1 MRALGHRIAGPLL
14 VVLTLAVASACGSL
28 GQKPLSQNTSGSSAA
43 DRAPESRSAGPTD
56 HQGGDDQDD
65 HVRVRA
71 LERCPAPGPADPPP
85 TEQGIGGATGQ
96 HLPAIT
102 LPCLGRGPAVLLSQG
117 RAVPTVVN
125 LWASWCV
132 PCKLEMPRLR
142 EAAGRAGSQALF
154 LGVDIKDEPA
164 AGARFLA
171 RAGIHYPQVQDR
183 TGQLLADLRLPGIPL
198 TYVLDPTGVIR
209 YRHIGQMQA
218 QDVAELESVLVSSR

>member
-1 MRALGHRIAGPLL
+1 MMVRGHWSAGPLL
-14 VVLTLAVASACGSL
+14 VVLTLAVASACGSP
-28 GQKPLSQNTSGSSAA
+28 GQKPLSHPTSGSAVA
-43 DRAPESRSAGPTD
+43 NGAPESGSAGPTD
-56 HQGGDDQDD
+56 QQAGDNQDD
-65 HVRVRA
+65 RVRVRA
-71 LERCPAPGPADPPP
+71 LDRCPAPSPADPSPVDR
-85 TEQGIGGATGQ
+85 GVSGAVGQ
-96 HLPAIT
+96 HLPAVT
-102 LPCLGRGPAVLLSQG
+102 LPCLGRGPAVMMSGG

-154 LGVDIKDEPA
+154 LGVDIKDQPA
-164 AGARFLA
+164 DGARFLA
-171 RAGIHYPQVQDR
+171 RAGVRYPQVQDR

-218 QDVAELESVLVSSR
+218 QDVADLESALVSSR

>member
-1 MRALGHRIAGPLL
+1 MVARGRRIAGPLL
-14 VVLTLAVASACGSL
+14 VVLTLALASACGSP
-28 GQKPLSQNTSGSSAA
+28 GQKPLSQPTSGSFVAEGAS
-43 DRAPESRSAGPTD
+43 ESGSVGPTD
-56 HQGGDDQDD
+56 HQAGEDQDD
-65 HVRVRA
+65 RVRVRQ
-71 LERCPAPGPADPPP
+71 LDRCPAPSPADPSLIDR
-85 TEQGIGGATGQ
+85 GVSGAVGQ
-96 HLPAIT
+96 HLPAVT
-102 LPCLGRGPAVLLSQG
+102 LPCLGRGPSVIMRGG

-164 AGARFLA
+164 AGARLLA
-171 RAGIHYPQVQDR
+171 RAGVRYPQVQDR

-218 QDVAELESVLVSSR
+218 QDIAELELVLVSAR

>member
-1 MRALGHRIAGPLL
+1 MRARGHRIAGPIL
-14 VVLTLAVASACGSL
+14 VVLTLMVASACGSP
-28 GQKPLSQNTSGSSAA
+28 GQEPLSQATSESSAA
-43 DRAPESRSAGPTD
+43 SGVPESGSVGPTD
-56 HQGGDDQDD
+56 HRGSGNQDD
-65 HVRVRA
+65 RVRVRA
-71 LERCPAPGPADPPP
+71 LDRCPAPSPADPSPVD
-85 TEQGIGGATGQ
+85 GGVAGAVGQ
-96 HLPAIT
+96 HLPAVT
-102 LPCLGRGPAVLLSQG
+102 LPCLGRGPSVMISGG

-154 LGVDIKDEPA
+154 LGVDVKDEPA

-171 RAGIHYPQVQDR
+171 RAGVRYPQVQDR

-218 QDVAELESVLVSSR
+218 QDIAELESVLVSAR